1 MGREKREISDSGI
14 YHIYFCGINKQKIFC
29 DDEDRECFISVIVK
43 NKESFEL
50 FSYCL
55 LNTSVN
61 LLVKEKKGKI
71 SEAMQKILTRYA
83 SYFNRKYKR
92 SGSLFENRYKS
103 MPIKNDEVFDAVN
116 FIHKIPSNY
125 KSYKWSSYS
134 ENSICDIEYSDDFY
148 EIHKKEPD
156 FGFDL
161 SDMKMVRD
169 RKLIIKLKSL
179 IGDLEIEDIKKL
191 SKKERDDV
199 LKMLRENGFTIGQLM
214 RFTGISRSV
223 VTRSNQEKVK
233 KQESK
238 EMQVFLL

>member
-14 YHIYFCGINKQKIFC
+14 YHVYFCGINKQKIFS
-29 DDEDRECFISVIVK
+29 DDEDRKYFLSVLVK
-43 NKESFEL
+43 NKDSFEL
-50 FSYCL
+50 FAYCL

-61 LLVKEKKGKI
+61 LLLKESDGKI
-71 SEAMQKILTRYA
+71 SDAMQKILTRYA

-103 MPIKNDEVFDAVN
+103 MPVKNNEVFDVIN
-116 FIHKIPSNY
+116 FIHKIPQNY
-125 KSYKWSSYS
+125 KLYQWSSYL
-134 ENSICDIEYSDDFY
+134 ENGICDVDYSRYFE
-148 EIHKKEPD
+148 EIHKNKPD

-161 SDMKMVRD
+161 SDMQMVKD
-169 RKLIIKLKSL
+169 RRLIIKLKSL
-179 IGDLEIEDIKKL
+179 IGDLEIEDISKL
-191 SKKERDDV
+191 SKQDRDGI

-223 VTRSNQEKVK
+223 ITRSNQEKVK
-233 KQESK
+233 KQGNK